1 MVAAGGTRRS
11 KWVKISPTR
20 YFPAE
25 GEKSLEASPYASSG
39 VVIRNAALTASP
51 PLDNIRATAETTVMN
66 GINEDVNTS
75 STRRVLAVAA
85 TTWVTQR
92 RKGHMYPKSTYL

>member
-1 MVAAGGTRRS
+1 LNCFIIVHSSFIEDLLAAKNKTDEREETSTKTRNQS
-11 KWVKISPTR
+11 
-20 YFPAE
+20 
-25 GEKSLEASPYASSG
+25 
-39 VVIRNAALTASP
+39 
-51 PLDNIRATAETTVMN
+51 ATAETTVMN

-92 RKGHMYPKSTYL
+92 RKGHMYPKSIS